1 MHPIERPAARRD
13 PEPFREE
20 APPVL
25 GLALG
30 GGAILGFVH
39 LGILGALR
47 DAAIPVHR
55 ICGTSA
61 GAVAAAFHAF
71 GVSPEAT
78 RDILVCRTWRRISR
92 PSVSLLGLLSN
103 EPLGDL
109 IREQLG
115 DARIED
121 APIPLAIVAADIH
134 TGREVVLTEGP
145 VADAVRASAAVPV
158 LYTPV
163 SIDGRVL
170 VDGGVLGN
178 VPVGPL
184 RRMGSDLVVA
194 ASLGDHLDF
203 QPVRNI
209 VGVLANA
216 FLMAVNK
223 LTRQALAEDAD
234 VVIQPDLD
242 GRSHWLLDDPDE
254 LIGLGYRA
262 GVEATPLIR
271 QAVTAFST
279 AEDPAIPGSAWAP
292 GSPRTTIRVPVAS
305 GGGPLIS

>member
-1 MHPIERPAARRD
+1 MHPTERLASGVESGRSSA
-13 PEPFREE
+13 E
-20 APPVL
+20 PPVL

-39 LGILGALR
+39 LGILAALR
-47 DAAIPVHR
+47 DAALPVDR
-55 ICGTSA
+55 ISGTSA

-71 GVSPEAT
+71 GVPPEAT
-78 RDILVCRTWRRISR
+78 RDLLVCRTWRRISR

-109 IREQLG
+109 IRDQLG
-115 DARIED
+115 DVRIED
-121 APIPLAIVAADIH
+121 APIPLAIMTADIH

-145 VADAVRASAAVPV
+145 LADAVRASAAVPV

-163 SIDGRVL
+163 PVGDRLL

-178 VPVGPL
+178 IPIEPL
-184 RRMGSDLVVA
+184 RAMGAGIVVA

-203 QPVRNI
+203 QPVRTI

-223 LTRQALAEDAD
+223 LTRQTLAEGVD
-234 VVIQPDLD
+234 VLIEPELE
-242 GRSHWLLDDPDE
+242 GRSHWLLEDPDE
-254 LIGLGYRA
+254 LIELGYRA
-262 GVEATPLIR
+262 GLDA
-271 QAVTAFST
+271 A
-279 AEDPAIPGSAWAP
+279 PAIRRALGARPRREPAVISSSGWADGELAASMRGAVPAGGSSL
-292 GSPRTTIRVPVAS
+292 SP
-305 GGGPLIS
+305 

>member
-1 MHPIERPAARRD
+1 MDQIERLTTGAGAER
-13 PEPFREE
+13 FAEE
-20 APPVL
+20 GPPVL

-39 LGILGALR
+39 LGILAALR
-47 DAAIPVHR
+47 DAGIPVHR
-55 ICGTSA
+55 ISGTSA

-78 RDILVCRTWRRISR
+78 RDLLVSRTWRRISR
-92 PSVSLLGLLSN
+92 PTVSLLGLLSN
-103 EPLGDL
+103 EPLGDV

-134 TGREVVLTEGP
+134 TGREVVLREGA

-158 LYTPV
+158 LYAPV
-163 SIDGRVL
+163 TIGGRVL

-184 RRMGSDLVVA
+184 RRMGSDVVVA
-194 ASLGDHLDF
+194 ATLGDHLDF

-223 LTRQALAEDAD
+223 LTRHALAHGVD

-254 LIGLGYRA
+254 LIELGYRA

-271 QAVTAFST
+271 QAIATFTT

-292 GSPRTTIRVPVAS
+292 RSPRAPIRVPVAS
-305 GGGPLIS
+305 GGAPLIP

>member
-1 MHPIERPAARRD
+1 MDATERPIFGTD
-13 PEPFREE
+13 PELSPGH
-20 APPVL
+20 PPVL

-39 LGILGALR
+39 LGILAALR
-47 DAAIPVHR
+47 DAAIPIDR
-55 ICGTSA
+55 ISGTSA

-78 RDILVCRTWRRISR
+78 RDLLVSRTWRRISR

-103 EPLGDL
+103 EPLGEL
-109 IREQLG
+109 IRDKLG

-121 APIPLAIVAADIH
+121 APIPLAVMAADIH
-134 TGREVVLTEGP
+134 TGREVVLREGS

-163 SIDGRVL
+163 AIGGRLL

-184 RRMGSDLVVA
+184 RGMGAEVVVA
-194 ASLGDHLDF
+194 ATLGDHLDF

-209 VGVLANA
+209 GGVLANA

-223 LTRQALAEDAD
+223 LTRQSLSEGVD
-234 VVIQPDLD
+234 VLIEPDVD
-242 GRSHWLLDDPDE
+242 GRSHWFAEDPDE
-254 LIGLGYRA
+254 LIELGYRA
-262 GVEATPLIR
+262 GTDATPLLR
-271 QAVTAFST
+271 AALAAGVRRDAATV
-279 AEDPAIPGSAWAP
+279 PGSTWADAAEP
-292 GSPRTTIRVPVAS
+292 GAIRRPVPS
-305 GGGPLIS
+305 GG

>member
-1 MHPIERPAARRD
+1 MHAMDRQAAGRNPERF
-13 PEPFREE
+13 PEEG
-20 APPVL
+20 PPVL

-39 LGILGALR
+39 LGILAALR

-55 ICGTSA
+55 ISGTSA

-78 RDILVCRTWRRISR
+78 RDLLVSRTWRRISR

-109 IREQLG
+109 LREQLG

-121 APIPLAIVAADIH
+121 AAIPLAIVAADIH
-134 TGREVVLTEGP
+134 TGREVVLREGP

-163 SIDGRVL
+163 TIGGRVL

-184 RRMGSDLVVA
+184 RRMGSELVVA

-223 LTRQALAEDAD
+223 LTRQALADGVD
-234 VVIQPDLD
+234 VLIRPDLD

-254 LIGLGYRA
+254 LIELGYRA

-271 QAVTAFST
+271 QAVAAFTTAGAS
-279 AEDPAIPGSAWAP
+279 AIPGSAWAP
-292 GSPRTTIRVPVAS
+292 GSPRTPIRVPVAS
-305 GGGPLIS
+305 GGAPLIP